1 MIPNAEAGSKAFRAD
16 ELAAWI
22 AGVCG
27 GRPRGVIFDCDG
39 VIIDS
44 AAANIHYYNLLRR
57 ELGLPLLTPEQEHY
71 VQMSTAQQA
80 IEAIIPAPLMPALR
94 EVTSRISYRRDIVP
108 MLRPS
113 EGIHALLEHCRAL
126 GIRMGVH
133 TNRRDGMGDVIAN
146 CRFEGFFNPVV
157 TVARALPKPDPDG
170 AFQILREWGLSAHET
185 LFIGDSSTDRDAAA
199 GAGIPFL
206 PYRNPHLDTPGFCAD
221 FAELE
226 TALDLTGHDPA
237 RAGKF

>member
-44 AAANIHYYNLLRR
+44 AAANNQYYNQLRR
-57 ELGLPLLTPEQEHY
+57 EHCLPLLKPEQEH
-71 VQMSTAQQA
+71 
-80 IEAIIPAPLMPALR
+80 ALR

-185 LFIGDSSTDRDAAA
+185 LFVGDSSTDRDAAA

>member
-1 MIPNAEAGSKAFRAD
+1 MIPNVETVSNAFCAD

-22 AGVCG
+22 ADVCG
-27 GRPRGVIFDCDG
+27 GLPRGIIFDCDG

-57 ELGLPLLTPEQEHY
+57 ELALPLLTPEQEHY

-80 IEAIIPAPLMPALR
+80 IEAIIPVPLMPALR
-94 EVTSRISYRRDIVP
+94 EVTRRISYRRDIVP
-108 MLRPS
+108 MLRPM
-113 EGIHALLEHCRAL
+113 EGIHGLLEHCRAL

-133 TNRRDGMGDVIAN
+133 TNRRDGMDDVIAN
-146 CRFEGFFNPVV
+146 CRFEGFFSPVV

-170 AFQILREWGLSAHET
+170 AFQVLREWGLSAHEA
-185 LFIGDSSTDRDAAA
+185 LFIGDSSTDRDAAG

-206 PYRNPHLDTPGFCAD
+206 PYRNPHLGTPGFCAD
-221 FAELE
+221 FADLAA
-226 TALDLTGHDPA
+226 ALDL
-237 RAGKF
+237 AGSKQRH